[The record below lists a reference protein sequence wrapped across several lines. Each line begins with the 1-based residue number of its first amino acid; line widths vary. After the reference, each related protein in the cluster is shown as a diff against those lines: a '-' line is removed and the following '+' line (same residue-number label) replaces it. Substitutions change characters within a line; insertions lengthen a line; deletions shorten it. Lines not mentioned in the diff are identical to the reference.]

1 MSAALRAQ
9 ASERSAFFSAAAA
22 TCIDAAQAQRERGDE
37 AAADRLLMLAG
48 VHKRHAARLA
58 TLAGSTT

>member
-9 ASERSAFFSAAAA
+9 ASERSAFFAAAA
-22 TCIDAAQAQRERGDE
+22 VICTDAAHVQRAAGDE
-37 AAADRLLMLAG
+37 AAAERLLMLAG

-58 TLAGSTT
+58 TLAGSQQ